1 MDGMRSEYMD
11 WSMMFNSRVVVFGCG
26 NVLYADDGVG
36 PALVAAL
43 ENDPEVPDD
52 VALLDVGTSIRGLL
66 FDLVLSDKLPE
77 RVVVVDAVTQSDREP
92 GEIFEIDVD
101 QMDPKKIPDFTL
113 HQFPTTNL
121 LKELRDNTGIDLK
134 ILVVQSAYIPDAM
147 EEGLSPTLQAK
158 LPELMAKVKS
168 YF

>member
-1 MDGMRSEYMD
+1 
-11 WSMMFNSRVVVFGCG
+11 V
-26 NVLYADDGVG
+26 
-36 PALVAAL
+36 
-43 ENDPEVPDD
+43 PED

-66 FDLVLSDKLPE
+66 FDLVLGEKLPE
-77 RVVVVDAVTQSDREP
+77 RVIVVDAVTQGDREP
-92 GEIFEIDVD
+92 GEIFEVDVD

-134 ILVVQSAYIPDAM
+134 IIVVQSAYIPDAM
-147 EEGLSPTLQAK
+147 EEGLSPTVQAK

>member
-1 MDGMRSEYMD
+1 MD
-11 WSMMFNSRVVVFGCG
+11 WSKMFNSRVVVFGCG

-36 PALVAAL
+36 PTLIAEL
-43 ENDPEVPDD
+43 EKDPEVPED

-66 FDLVLSDKLPE
+66 FDLVLSEKLPE
-77 RVVVVDAVTQSDREP
+77 RVIVVDAVTQSDREP

-121 LKELRDNTGIDLK
+121 LKELKENTGVDLK
-134 ILVVQSAYIPDAM
+134 IVVAQTAYIPDAM
-147 EEGLSPTLQAK
+147 EEGLSPTLQKA
-158 LPELMAKVKS
+158 LPDLISKVKS
-168 YF
+168 LF

>member
-1 MDGMRSEYMD
+1 MD
-11 WSMMFNSRVVVFGCG
+11 WSKMFNSRVVVFGCG

-36 PALVAAL
+36 PVVIAEL
-43 ENDPEVPDD
+43 EKDPEIPKD

-66 FDLVLSDKLPE
+66 FDLVLSDTLPE

-121 LKELRDNTGIDLK
+121 LKELKINTGIDLK
-134 ILVVQSAYIPDAM
+134 IVVVQAAYIPEAM
-147 EEGLSPTLQAK
+147 EEGLSPTVQNVLPDLVAK
-158 LPELMAKVKS
+158 IKS
-168 YF
+168 LF

>member
-1 MDGMRSEYMD
+1 MD
-11 WSMMFNSRVVVFGCG
+11 WSKMFNSRVVVFGCG

-36 PALVAAL
+36 PVVIAELKK
-43 ENDPEVPDD
+43 DPEIPKD

-66 FDLVLSDKLPE
+66 FDLVLSDTLPE

-121 LKELRDNTGIDLK
+121 LKELKINTGIDLK
-134 ILVVQSAYIPDAM
+134 IVVVQAAYIPEAM
-147 EEGLSPTLQAK
+147 EEGLSPTVQNVLPDLVAK
-158 LPELMAKVKS
+158 IKS
-168 YF
+168 LF